1 MIAFFLQLFHFQL
14 LGQEGF
20 FFLLKFI
27 DFAQFSIKSVDFG
40 LQEVVAAFLIADG
53 AINTEIGSGCQA
65 QTHCKSAKHQYFELL
80 LLALFN
86 LFPIREKV
94 DSG

>member
-1 MIAFFLQLFHFQL
+1 MIAFFLQFFHFQL
-14 LGQEGF
+14 FSQEGF

-27 DFAQFSIKSVDFG
+27 DFAQFPIESVDFG
-40 LQEVVAAFLIADG
+40 LQEVVAPFLIADG
-53 AINTEIGSGCQA
+53 VVNTEIGCGRQA
-65 QTHCKSAKHQYFELL
+65 QTHGKRAKHQYFELL